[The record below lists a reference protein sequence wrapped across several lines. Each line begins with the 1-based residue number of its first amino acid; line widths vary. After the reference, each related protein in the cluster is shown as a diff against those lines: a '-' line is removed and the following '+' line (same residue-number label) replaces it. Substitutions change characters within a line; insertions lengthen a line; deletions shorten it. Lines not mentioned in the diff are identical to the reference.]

1 MMIDKEADMVV
12 APMAAT
18 VERSQVM
25 DFTEPFYQEYTTV
38 LVKLPDPEA
47 QKWSLWVKWIA
58 ISLFVLC

>member
-1 MMIDKEADMVV
+1 MMMNKEADMAV
-12 APMAAT
+12 APLAST

-47 QKWSLWVKWIA
+47 QKWSL
-58 ISLFVLC
+58 